1 MNTIA
6 NIPDVS
12 TPRVVIVGAGFA
24 GLKLARK
31 LDREEFQVI
40 LLDRYNYHQFQPLLY
55 QVATA
60 GLEPSAISFPLRKI
74 FQKQKHIH
82 FRIAEVKKVRTK
94 DKILET
100 DIGTIRYDYLIIAI
114 GATTNY
120 FGLQNIEN
128 NALPMK
134 SVPDALFIRNTILEH
149 FENALN
155 YITIDDIEHL
165 LNVVIVGGGP
175 TGVELAGAL
184 AEMKKNILPK
194 DYPELDFSIMKIHLY
209 EAGNRLLTSLTE
221 KSAAKAMDY
230 LKNLGV
236 EVHMG
241 TAVKDYDGLRVEVS
255 DGSEVFSRTL
265 IWAAG
270 VKANSV
276 LGFTVNSFGPANRL
290 QVDEFNRIKG
300 HEDIFAIGD
309 VCFMPTKDYPK
320 GHPQVA
326 QVAIQ
331 QGRLLSKNLSRLQ
344 KGTPL
349 IPFRYTDRGSMATI
363 GRNLAVANIFNT
375 SWHGFTAWAIWSFV
389 HLMSIVGVRNR
400 FIIFINWAW
409 NYVTYDQALRL
420 LIKPKGK

>member
-1 MNTIA
+1 
-6 NIPDVS
+6 
-12 TPRVVIVGAGFA
+12 
-24 GLKLARK
+24 
-31 LDREEFQVI
+31 
-40 LLDRYNYHQFQPLLY
+40 
-55 QVATA
+55 
-60 GLEPSAISFPLRKI
+60 
-74 FQKQKHIH
+74 
-82 FRIAEVKKVRTK
+82 
-94 DKILET
+94 
-100 DIGTIRYDYLIIAI
+100 
-114 GATTNY
+114 
-120 FGLQNIEN
+120 
-128 NALPMK
+128 
-134 SVPDALFIRNTILEH
+134 
-149 FENALN
+149 
-155 YITIDDIEHL
+155 
-165 LNVVIVGGGP
+165 
-175 TGVELAGAL
+175 
-184 AEMKKNILPK
+184 
-194 DYPELDFSIMKIHLY
+194 MKIHLY

-349 IPFRYTDRGSMATI
+349 TPFRYTDRGSMATI

>member
-1 MNTIA
+1 MGKIA
-6 NIPDVS
+6 NIPDS
-12 TPRVVIVGAGFA
+12 NDPRVVIIGAGFA

-31 LDREEFQVI
+31 LHKDKFQVV

-74 FQKQKHIH
+74 FQHQKHLH
-82 FRIAEVKKVRTK
+82 FRIAEVKRIDT
-94 DKILET
+94 DKKTIET
-100 DIGTIRYDYLIIAI
+100 DIGNLSYDYVVMAI

-120 FGLQNIEN
+120 FGLQNVEAN
-128 NALPMK
+128 SLSMK
-134 SVPDALFIRNTILEH
+134 SVPDALFIRNSILQH
-149 FENALN
+149 FESALN
-155 YITIDDIEHL
+155 YETPEEIQHL

-194 DYPELDFSIMKIHLY
+194 DYPELDFSIMQIHLY
-209 EAGNRLLTSLTE
+209 EAGGRILTSLTE
-221 KSAAKAMDY
+221 KSAAKALGY
-230 LKNLGV
+230 LKTLGV
-236 EVHMG
+236 QVHLN
-241 TAVKDYDGLRVEVS
+241 TAVKDYDGQIVQVS
-255 DGSEVFSRTL
+255 DGSTVNSRTL

-270 VKANSV
+270 VKASTV
-276 LGFTVNSFGPANRL
+276 LGFSVNAYGAANRL
-290 QVDEFNRIKG
+290 IVDEFNRVAG

-309 VCFMPTKDYPK
+309 VCQMITEDYPR

-331 QGRLLSKNLSRLQ
+331 QGRLLAKNLLRLQ
-344 KGTPL
+344 LKKPL
-349 IPFRYTDRGSMATI
+349 SAFHYIDRGSMATI
-363 GRNLAVANIFNT
+363 GRNLAVANIFKT

>member
-1 MNTIA
+1 VNTIA
-6 NIPDVS
+6 NIPEVES
-12 TPRVVIVGAGFA
+12 PRVVIVGAGFA

-31 LDREEFQVI
+31 LQKDRFQVV

-74 FQKQKHIH
+74 FQKQKHLH
-82 FRIAEVKKVRTK
+82 FRIAEVIRVNTNDKVI
-94 DKILET
+94 DT
-100 DIGTIRYDYLIIAI
+100 DIGSLHYDYLVIAL

-120 FGLQNIEN
+120 FGLQNVESN
-128 NALPMK
+128 SLPMK
-134 SVPDALFIRNTILEH
+134 SVPDALYIRNTILQH
-149 FENALN
+149 FESALN
-155 YITIDDIEHL
+155 FETKDEIENF

-194 DYPELDFSIMKIHLY
+194 DYPELDFSIMQIHLY
-209 EAGNRLLTSLTE
+209 EAGSRLLTGLTE
-221 KSAAKAMDY
+221 RSAEKALGY
-230 LKNLGV
+230 LKKLGV
-236 EVHMG
+236 QVHMG
-241 TAVKDYDGLRVEVS
+241 TAVKDYDGHSVQIS
-255 DGSEVFSRTL
+255 DGSVVYSRTL

-270 VKANSV
+270 VKAGSI
-276 LGFTVNSFGPANRL
+276 LGFPVKNYGSANRL
-290 QVDEFNRIKG
+290 LVDQFNRING
-300 HEDIFAIGD
+300 YRDVFAIGD
-309 VCFMPTKDYPK
+309 VCQMITEDYPK

-331 QGRLLSKNLSRLQ
+331 QGRLLAGNLKRHISG
-344 KGTPL
+344 KSM
-349 IPFRYTDRGSMATI
+349 IPFRYIDRGSMATI
-363 GRNLAVANIFNT
+363 GRNLAVANIFRT

>member
-31 LDREEFQVI
+31 LDRDEFQVI

-155 YITIDDIEHL
+155 YITNDDIEHL

-221 KSAAKAMDY
+221 KSAAKAMEY

-420 LIKPKGK
+420 LIKPKKK